1 VAAKNEGFRVCPKC
15 GARNKGKWEFC
26 VRCGEALHDV
36 TMAPGEKATRVVEV
50 APATEAS
57 PIGVILLSL
66 VLLAAVAGG
75 VWWVKESK
83 PPAKT
88 DPGLFSIAQ
97 PSTSLPSQPPTVVPV
112 GQKEAEEGRRLLGQG
127 DARGAL
133 KLLQQAVD
141 SAPDNASF
149 QNSYAQA
156 LFLAGDLPTAI
167 QHFSTATQLEPQN
180 VTYRMGLAAAL
191 NHAGRNDEAAQEYNR
206 ILTQEPANVDAEEDL
221 GQLLLLRK
229 GDAAAA
235 LPHLRKASELRPG
248 EPIFDQQ
255 LAFALEKTQDLDG
268 ASAVYKKVLQKTPD
282 AAEVRGRLAEILF
295 NQGKADDAIAL
306 ARAGIQRDP
315 NVPVLHRDLGALLE
329 RAGRL
334 PEASAAYREYARLAP
349 NAQDARA
356 MTERADLLAKQASG
370 GPS

>member
-1 VAAKNEGFRVCPKC
+1 MAAKNEGFRVCPKC

-36 TMAPGEKATRVVEV
+36 TMAPGEKATRVVAL

-57 PIGVILLSL
+57 PAGVILLSL

-75 VWWVKESK
+75 IWWVSGSK
-83 PPAKT
+83 PPAQP
-88 DPGLFSIAQ
+88 DPGIFAIAQ
-97 PSTSLPSQPPTVVPV
+97 TPSRPSPSPTVVPA
-112 GQKEAEEGRRLLGQG
+112 GQKEADGGRRALGQG

-149 QNSYAQA
+149 QSSYAQA
-156 LFLAGDLPTAI
+156 LFLAGDLPAAI

-268 ASAVYKKVLQKTPD
+268 ASAVYRKVLQKTPD